1 MPYQKA
7 GPDHL
12 KDTSAMKTL
21 ATLGVMTLAA
31 LSLTACADDAASSD
45 GGLTV
50 NASDSSCKVS
60 ATKLK
65 AGPSTFKVTNT
76 GSKVTEFYVYAE
88 GDRIMGEVENVGPG
102 LSRNLVVD
110 LPKGTYEGACK
121 PGMVGDGIRQKLT
134 VTGEAAKKLSDSE
147 ELKAAATSYERYV
160 NSQTVALIAKTE
172 EFVAA
177 VKDGDVEEAKRLFPI
192 ARTYWERIEP
202 VAEKFGDL
210 DPLTDGREPDAKA
223 EGRDFTGWH
232 RIEKQL
238 WVEGDTKGMNPY
250 ADDLLANVKKI
261 VALGKDAPLTAL
273 ELAQGSKALLDE
285 VATGKITGEED
296 IFSHTDLWDFK
307 ANIQGSEAAI
317 ASLRPVLEKQD
328 PALVKEL
335 DTKFDALNT
344 ELDQYQDENGDW
356 TFYDKLTRDQV
367 KRLSDLVA
375 SVSEPISRV
384 AAVVA
389 KSA

>member
-1 MPYQKA
+1 
-7 GPDHL
+7 
-12 KDTSAMKTL
+12 MKQFM
-21 ATLGVMTLAA
+21 TLGLVAAAA
-31 LSLTACADDAASSD
+31 LTLSACAEDTAST
-45 GGLTV
+45 GALTV
-50 NASDSSCKVS
+50 KAADSSCKIS
-60 ATKLK
+60 ATELE
-65 AGPSTFKVTNT
+65 AGPSTFQVTNT
-76 GSKVTEFYVYAE
+76 GSKVTEFYIYAE
-88 GDRIMGEVENVGPG
+88 GDRILGEVENIGPG
-102 LSRNLVVD
+102 LSRNLVID

-121 PGMVGDGIRQKLT
+121 PGMVGDGIRQKIT
-134 VTGEAAKKLSDSE
+134 VTGEAAKQLSDSQ
-147 ELKAAATSYERYV
+147 ELTAAATSYERYV
-160 NSQTVALIAKTE
+160 ESQAGALITRTT
-172 EFVAA
+172 EFVTA
-177 VKDGDVEEAKRLFPI
+177 VKAGDVAEAKRLYPI

-238 WVEGDTKGMNPY
+238 WVENNTKGMDKY
-250 ADDLLANVKKI
+250 ADDLLSNVKKI
-261 VALGKDAPLTAL
+261 VALGKDSPLTAL

-307 ANIQGSEAAI
+307 ANIEGSQAAI
-317 ASLRPVLEKQD
+317 SALRPVLVKQD
-328 PALVKEL
+328 PALVKQL
-335 DTKFDALNT
+335 DADFKALDAD
-344 ELDQYQDENGDW
+344 LDQYQNASGDW
-356 TFYDKLTRDQV
+356 LSYDKLTAAQV

-375 SVSEPISRV
+375 ALSEPISKV

>member
-1 MPYQKA
+1 
-7 GPDHL
+7 
-12 KDTSAMKTL
+12 MKTL

>member
-1 MPYQKA
+1 
-7 GPDHL
+7 
-12 KDTSAMKTL
+12 MKHL
-21 ATLGVMTLAA
+21 ATLGVITMAA
-31 LSLTACADDAASSD
+31 LSLTACADDPKQSGD
-45 GGLTV
+45 LTV
-50 NASDSSCKVS
+50 DATDSACKVS
-60 ATKLK
+60 ITDLK
-65 AGPSTFKVTNT
+65 AGPSTFKVTNK

-88 GDRIMGEVENVGPG
+88 GDRIMGEVENIGPG

-121 PGMVGDGIRQKLT
+121 PGMVGDGIRQKIT
-134 VTGEAAKKLSDSE
+134 VTGEAAKNLSDSE
-147 ELKAAATSYERYV
+147 QLKAAATSYERYV

-177 VKDGDVEEAKRLFPI
+177 VKAGDVEEAKRLFPI

-223 EGRDFTGWH
+223 ENRDFTGWH

-238 WVEGDTKGMNPY
+238 WVEGNTDGMGKY

-317 ASLRPVLEKQD
+317 ASLRPVLDKQD

-335 DTKFDALNT
+335 DAKFKALNDD
-344 ELDQYQDENGDW
+344 LDQYQDENGDW
-356 TFYDKLTRDQV
+356 TFYDKLTKDQI

-375 SVSEPISRV
+375 AVSEPISRV

-389 KSA
+389 ESA

>member
-1 MPYQKA
+1 MK
-7 GPDHL
+7 HL
-12 KDTSAMKTL
+12 A
-21 ATLGVMTLAA
+21 ALGVVTIAA
-31 LSLTACADDAASSD
+31 LSLSACAEDTKASGD
-45 GGLTV
+45 LTV
-50 NASDSSCKVS
+50 DASDSSCKVS
-60 ATKLK
+60 TTDLK
-65 AGPSTFKVTNT
+65 AGPSTFKVTNK

-88 GDRIMGEVENVGPG
+88 GDRIMGEVENIGPG

-121 PGMVGDGIRQKLT
+121 PGMVGDGIRQTLN
-134 VTGEAAKKLSDSE
+134 VTGQAATKLSDSE
-147 ELKAAATSYERYV
+147 ELTAAATSYERYV
-160 NSQTVALIAKTE
+160 GSQTEALIAKTE

-177 VKDGDVEEAKRLFPI
+177 VKAGDVDEAKKLYPI

-238 WVEGDTKGMNPY
+238 WVAGNTEGMDKY
-250 ADDLLANVKKI
+250 ADDLLANVRKI
-261 VALGKDAPLTAL
+261 VQLGEDAPLTAL

-328 PALVKEL
+328 PELVAQLDAKFKAL
-335 DTKFDALNT
+335 DA

-356 TFYDKLTRDQV
+356 TFYDELTQDQV

-375 SVSEPISRV
+375 AVSEPISHV

-389 KSA
+389 RSA

>member
-1 MPYQKA
+1 
-7 GPDHL
+7 
-12 KDTSAMKTL
+12 MKPL
-21 ATLGVMTLAA
+21 ATLGVMTIAT
-31 LSLTACADDAASSD
+31 LSLTACADDPKAS

-50 NASDSSCKVS
+50 DATDSTCKVS
-60 ATKLK
+60 QTDLK
-65 AGPSTFKVTNT
+65 AGPSTFKVTNK

-88 GDRIMGEVENVGPG
+88 GDRIMGEVENIGPG

-121 PGMVGDGIRQKLT
+121 PGMVGDGIRQKIT
-134 VTGEAAKKLSDSE
+134 VTGDTAKKLSDSAQ
-147 ELKAAATSYERYV
+147 LKAAATSYERYV
-160 NSQTVALIAKTE
+160 SSQTVALIAKTE

-177 VKDGDVEEAKRLFPI
+177 VKAGDVAEAKRLYPI

-210 DPLTDGREPDAKA
+210 DPLTDGREADAKA
-223 EGRDFTGWH
+223 EKRDFTGWH

-238 WVEGDTKGMNPY
+238 WVEGNTDGMAKY

-273 ELAQGSKALLDE
+273 ELAQGSKGLLDE
-285 VATGKITGEED
+285 VATSKITGEED
-296 IFSHTDLWDFK
+296 EFSHTDLWDFK
-307 ANIQGSEAAI
+307 ANIEGSQAAI
-317 ASLRPVLEKQD
+317 AALRPVLEKQD

-335 DTKFDALNT
+335 DAKFKALDDD
-344 ELDQYQDENGDW
+344 LDQYQDERGDW
-356 TFYDKLTRDQV
+356 TFYDKLTKDQV

-384 AAVVA
+384 ASVVA
-389 KSA
+389 ESA